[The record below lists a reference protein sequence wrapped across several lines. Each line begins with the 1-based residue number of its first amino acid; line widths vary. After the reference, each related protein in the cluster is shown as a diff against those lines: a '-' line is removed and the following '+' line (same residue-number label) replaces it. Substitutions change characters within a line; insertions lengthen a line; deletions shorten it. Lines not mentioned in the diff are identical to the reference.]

1 MICSN
6 LVELKE
12 LFSTLLTIVDNSDDS
27 DALKWRDT
35 IAGVLDIIEDEARG
49 YDNQF
54 AAIQQIY
61 NELYADKTGI
71 SDLYIWKNNFQ
82 ERTETNAALVRVKLK
97 LAEIFK

>member
-12 LFSTLLTIVDNSDDS
+12 LFITLLAVVDNSADS
-27 DALKWRDT
+27 DALKWRDS
-35 IAGVLDIIEDEARG
+35 IAEALTIIEDEARG
-49 YDNQF
+49 YDSQF
-54 AAIQQIY
+54 AAIQKIHE
-61 NELYADKTGI
+61 ELYREKTGI

-82 ERTETNAALVRVKLK
+82 ERTETNAALEQVKQR

>member
-12 LFSTLLTIVDNSDDS
+12 LFSTLLTIVDNSDD
-27 DALKWRDT
+27 T
-35 IAGVLDIIEDEARG
+35 IAGVMDIIEDEARG

-54 AAIQQIY
+54 AAIQEIY

-82 ERTETNAALVRVKLK
+82 ERTETNASLVKVKLK
-97 LAEIFK
+97 LAEIFQ

>member
-12 LFSTLLTIVDNSDDS
+12 LFSTLLTIVDNSDDN

-35 IAGVLDIIEDEARG
+35 IAGVMDIIDDEARG

-54 AAIQQIY
+54 AAIQKVY
-61 NELYADKTGI
+61 TELYDEKTGI

-82 ERTETNAALVRVKLK
+82 ERTETNAALVRIRLK

>member
-6 LVELKE
+6 LVELKD
-12 LFSTLLTIVDNSDDS
+12 LFSTLLKIIDNSGDS

-35 IAGVLDIIEDEARG
+35 IAGALDIIEDEPRG

-54 AAIQQIY
+54 AAIQEIY
-61 NELYADKTGI
+61 NELYSEKTGI
-71 SDLYIWKNNFQ
+71 SDLYIWKSNFQ
-82 ERTETNAALVRVKLK
+82 ERTETNASLGKVKQK

>member
-12 LFSTLLTIVDNSDDS
+12 LFITLLAVVDNSADS
-27 DALKWRDT
+27 DALKWRDS
-35 IAGVLDIIEDEARG
+35 IAEALAIIEDEARG
-49 YDNQF
+49 YDSQF
-54 AAIQQIY
+54 AAIQEIHE
-61 NELYADKTGI
+61 ELYREKTGI

-82 ERTETNAALVRVKLK
+82 ERTETNAVLEQVKQR